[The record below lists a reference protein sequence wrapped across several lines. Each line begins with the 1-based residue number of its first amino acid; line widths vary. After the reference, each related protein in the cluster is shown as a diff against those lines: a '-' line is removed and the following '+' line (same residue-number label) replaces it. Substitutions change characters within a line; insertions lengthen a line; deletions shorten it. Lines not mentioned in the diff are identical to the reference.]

1 MSSRKK
7 TLKRGTSRGSSSEGV
22 HEELLVLKIE
32 VVPHS
37 IDPAENE
44 VWWTAR
50 YGSMTPPNEKSF
62 PVMIHRSVEG
72 GAPSR
77 STSDF
82 LQTIRSFYRI
92 PDTVEFRIPR
102 CGESADSP
110 PEGYFTCYE
119 AFVVRCRLWFPI
131 LEVIFRVL
139 NRFEV
144 SISQLN
150 PISIQHLIGIVILSF
165 EHGLSLTADNFE
177 TLFRLQLVSKPYNY
191 RLVPRTFMSV
201 VKGFVSNFNSW
212 KKFFFF
218 VRIGAASVEESC
230 IPLFRSEPND
240 GSFIDPIPLF
250 PEDTIAVRDLLR
262 NSPFFWTSF
271 TPKRVRKA
279 LRLAHP
285 GPEVS
290 AETDSGSEP
299 DGPDPCDVPAGETN
313 VRSSKGKDI
322 DLGDIEFSVDDSIL
336 RGWDPELAY
345 GDGSG
350 TSEVP
355 ILDFDDFFAGLPS
368 GFDPPPL
375 VAESGKSKVV
385 AEGSCIINGGRNLL
399 GSALEASHREAMVY
413 RFKAEKAE
421 KDLAHMQSELLK
433 WDSKLARDHE
443 RAVRREE
450 RKGKR
455 EIVEVMRSCASQF
468 KTENGNLKDAYA
480 LVGDYRECR
489 GSVGTFWKTQA
500 DDYVFEEEMGDMK
513 AV

>member
-7 TLKRGTSRGSSSEGV
+7 TSKRGTSRGSSPEGV
-22 HEELLVLKIE
+22 HDELLVPKIE
-32 VVPHS
+32 FVPNS

-50 YGSMTPPNEKSF
+50 YG
-62 PVMIHRSVEG
+62 SVEG

-92 PDTVEFRIPR
+92 PDTMEFRIPR

-119 AFVVRCRLWFPI
+119 ASEVRYRLWFPI
-131 LEVIFRVL
+131 PEVIVRVL
-139 NRFEV
+139 DHFEV

-150 PISIQHLIGIVILSF
+150 PISIQHLIGVVILSY
-165 EHGLSLTADNFE
+165 EHGLSLTADHFE
-177 TLFRLQLVSKPYNY
+177 ALFRLQLVSKPDNY
-191 RLVPRTFMSV
+191 WLVPRTFVPV

-218 VRIGAASVEESC
+218 VRIGTVSV
-230 IPLFRSEPND
+230 D
-240 GSFIDPIPLF
+240 GPFINPIPPF
-250 PEDTIAVRDLLR
+250 PGDTIEVRDLPR
-262 NSPFFWTSF
+262 N
-271 TPKRVRKA
+271 V
-279 LRLAHP
+279 
-285 GPEVS
+285 GV
-290 AETDSGSEP
+290 ETYSGSEP
-299 DGPDPCDVPAGETN
+299 DGPDPCAVPAGETN

-336 RGWDPELAY
+336 LGWDPDLAY

-355 ILDFDDFFAGLPS
+355 IPDFDDFFAVYPRVSILPRPWTNREGL
-368 GFDPPPL
+368 
-375 VAESGKSKVV
+375 KS
-385 AEGSCIINGGRNLL
+385 SR
-399 GSALEASHREAMVY
+399 
-413 RFKAEKAE
+413 
-421 KDLAHMQSELLK
+421 KDLASSMG
-433 WDSKLARDHE
+433 DHE
-443 RAVRREE
+443 RAVPRAE

-455 EIVEVMRSCASQF
+455 EIVEVMRSRASQF
-468 KTENGNLKDAYA
+468 QTEYENLKDAYT

-489 GSVGTFWKTQA
+489 GSVGSLWKTQA
-500 DDYVFEEEMGDMK
+500 EDYVFEEEMRDMK
-513 AV
+513 NGMKDHAHVEALFPTIDGRIHGFWDPVPVTPDTVETTTEFAGDGEEVDRPADVFGASLSWNFYFDP